1 MILIIENSDMIIN
14 GINFYNQ
21 PIDLDIKQFEKKL

>member
-21 PIDLDIKQFEKKL
+21 PIDLDIKQLEKKL